1 MSRIPGPIS
10 WPEVIHIHS
19 KKILLDTFPFL
30 TQTTLANFHRNY
42 VFVAILCFLLLSC
55 WNHIQT
61 FVGVFDLLQLWSKQ
75 TFKCYTL
82 WKLQVIREGLPRK
95 NCSSFGF
102 CPNFLTLLLRR
113 WNEIRALYYV
123 KSILTEILA
132 SRQDKMVLQKSKIIR
147 IKFLGI
153 WGMLQTS
160 RYV

>member
-1 MSRIPGPIS
+1 MSKWKRCVTNTWANFLTWS
-10 WPEVIHIHS
+10 
-19 KKILLDTFPFL
+19 DTFPFL
-30 TQTTLANFHRNY
+30 NQTTLANFHRNY
-42 VFVAILCFLLLSC
+42 VFVAILCFLLLTC
-55 WNHIQT
+55 WNQMQT

-102 CPNFLTLLLRR
+102 CPNYLPLLLRR
-113 WNEIRALYYV
+113 LYEIRALYYV
-123 KSILTEILA
+123 KFIFTEIST
-132 SRQDKMVLQKSKIIR
+132 SRQDRRVLQKSKIIR
-147 IKFLGI
+147 IELLSK